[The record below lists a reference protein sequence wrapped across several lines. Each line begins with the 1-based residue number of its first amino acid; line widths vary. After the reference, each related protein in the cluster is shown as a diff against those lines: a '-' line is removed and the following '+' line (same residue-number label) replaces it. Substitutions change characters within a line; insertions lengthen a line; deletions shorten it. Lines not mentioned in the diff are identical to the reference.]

1 MLLALSGGGADAGVA
16 STVSVTSDYDFRGIS
31 QTAKNPAL
39 QARKLEPKTPSHAF
53 CNQDFERCKSG
64 VGSLNPCLE
73 DGFPCLHRC

>member
-1 MLLALSGGGADAGVA
+1 MCEGFEISKHTFSSGVKVGGYKAGRLRA
-16 STVSVTSDYDFRGIS
+16 EM
-31 QTAKNPAL
+31 KNPAL

-53 CNQDFERCKSG
+53 CNQDFERFKSG